1 MSYKLVYTERAIKD
15 IQRLDTKVKTRIGRT
30 LIRYEQDPLRY
41 AKKLSD
47 PELGSYRFRIGDYRI
62 IFDLIG
68 EDIVILRVGHRSQ
81 IYKG

>member
-15 IQRLDTKVKTRIGRT
+15 IQGLDPKTKTRIGKT

-41 AKKLSD
+41 AKKLTD
-47 PELGSYRFRIGDYRI
+47 PELGSYRFRIGDYRAV
-62 IFDLIG
+62 FDLIG